1 MALCPNRIAGVAF
14 LRVDGQQY
22 ALRGNLTI
30 SPDMFEREGIAGMDG
45 VHGYKETPRVPF
57 ISADLSDLGGL
68 SMETLRAYCNSTV
81 TAELGTGKV
90 YILRGAYTAAAME
103 LNAADGQVTVRWE
116 GMSAEELMPQG

>member
-1 MALCPNRIAGVAF
+1 MVACPNRIAGIAW

-57 ISADLSDLGGL
+57 ISADISDIGGMSL
-68 SMETLRAYCNSTV
+68 QALRSYCNSTV
-81 TAELGTGKV
+81 TAELGTGKT
-90 YILRGAYTAAAME
+90 YILRNAYTAAA
-103 LNAADGQVTVRWE
+103 
-116 GMSAEELMPQG
+116 